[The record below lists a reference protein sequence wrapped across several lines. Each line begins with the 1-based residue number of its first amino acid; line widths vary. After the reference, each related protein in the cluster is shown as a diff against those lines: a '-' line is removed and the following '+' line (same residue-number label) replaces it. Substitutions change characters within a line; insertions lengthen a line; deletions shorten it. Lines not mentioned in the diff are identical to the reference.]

1 MGRRKK
7 KRNIKAEFVDK
18 MFKMVEKESLGE
30 GEFDYE
36 SPEDVFRMMLNYL
49 AEEKKRINP
58 EN

>member
-1 MGRRKK
+1 
-7 KRNIKAEFVDK
+7 